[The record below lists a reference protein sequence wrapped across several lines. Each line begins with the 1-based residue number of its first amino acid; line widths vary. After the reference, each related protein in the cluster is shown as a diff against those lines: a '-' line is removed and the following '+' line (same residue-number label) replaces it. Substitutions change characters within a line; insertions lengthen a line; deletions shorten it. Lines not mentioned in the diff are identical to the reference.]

1 MSTCTKKKRNKEKEK
16 EKKKRKKR
24 RKENPSGRCT
34 NCWRGALHGK
44 VTNILLRPT

>member
-1 MSTCTKKKRNKEKEK
+1 MSTCTKKRNKEKEK
-16 EKKKRKKR
+16 EKKRKKR